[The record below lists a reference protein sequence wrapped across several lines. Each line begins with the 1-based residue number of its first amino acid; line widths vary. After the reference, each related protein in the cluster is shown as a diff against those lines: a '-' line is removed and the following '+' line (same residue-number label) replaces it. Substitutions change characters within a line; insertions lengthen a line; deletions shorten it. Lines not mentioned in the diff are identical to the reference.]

1 MVQSHGAGGGRPPPT
16 LAVRFY
22 RSLNGTEP
30 VKRWLMEPSR
40 GDRRAIGEAIKI
52 AQYRWPLGMPLVRK
66 LEPGLWEVRSLLA
79 DGIARVLF
87 TVEDRTIVLLHAFV
101 KKSRRLPQHELNLAR
116 RRRANL
122 RSEG

>member
-1 MVQSHGAGGGRPPPT
+1 
-16 LAVRFY
+16 
-22 RSLNGTEP
+22 
-30 VKRWLMEPSR
+30 MERSR

-101 KKSRRLPQHELNLAR
+101 KKSRRLPQQELNLAR